1 MLLLI
6 KDITDYNIRSL
17 AVNNC
22 IKLKTAK
29 DETEAQELELV
40 DAFPWRKTDQGYQ
53 FWANINKIYTS
64 HGNN

>member
-6 KDITDYNIRSL
+6 KDITDYNIRAL

-22 IKLKTAK
+22 IKLKSAK

-40 DAFPWRKTDQGYQ
+40 DAFPWRKTDEHHE
-53 FWANINKIYTS
+53 FWSIINKIYTR
-64 HGNN
+64 HGK